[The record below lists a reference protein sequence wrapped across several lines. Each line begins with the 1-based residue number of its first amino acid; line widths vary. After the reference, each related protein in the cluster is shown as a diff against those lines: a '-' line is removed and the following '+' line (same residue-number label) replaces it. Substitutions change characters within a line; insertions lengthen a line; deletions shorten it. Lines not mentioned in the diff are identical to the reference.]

1 MDSEK
6 RSSRRIKNKF
16 TVYVKKINDKEAE
29 KYKDDIY
36 YTIEP
41 SDSFSFFMSLKNLD
55 SSFGDLNKAFVLI
68 MKELDA
74 KLNYIIDIL
83 RDENYESKMQ
93 EFEKCYSCDL
103 SQEGIS
109 FLSKENLDLHDTV
122 FIKFMLPIASHYEIK
137 TVATITRK
145 TQEEDG
151 FCYGCIFKEIKKS
164 DIELIIHY
172 MLFFERKMI
181 KNKKLNDE

>member
-6 RSSRRIKNKF
+6 RNARRIKNKF
-16 TVYVKKINDKEAE
+16 IVYAKKIDEKETE
-29 KYKDDIY
+29 KYKEDIY
-36 YTIEP
+36 NTIEP

-68 MKELDA
+68 MKEMDA

-83 RDENYESKMQ
+83 RDKEYDSKIR
-93 EFEKCYSCDL
+93 EFERNYSCDL
-103 SQEGIS
+103 SQSGLS
-109 FLSKENLDLHDTV
+109 FMSKQVFSENDIL

-137 TVATITRK
+137 SISAVTRK
-145 TQEEDG
+145 VQTEDG
-151 FCYGCIFKEIKKS
+151 FCYGCTFNEIKKS
-164 DIELIIHY
+164 DVELIIHY

-181 KNKKLNDE
+181 KSQLENE

>member
-1 MDSEK
+1 MDNEK
-6 RSSRRIKNKF
+6 RDSRRIKNKF
-16 TVYVKKINDKEAE
+16 TVYVKTINEKDLE
-29 KYKDDIY
+29 KYKDEIY

-41 SDSFSFFMSLKNLD
+41 SDSFSFFMSLNNLD

-68 MKELDA
+68 MKEMDS

-83 RDENYESKMQ
+83 RDRHYDTKLK
-93 EFEKCYSCDL
+93 EFEQSYSCDL
-103 SQEGIS
+103 SQRGLS
-109 FLSKENLDLHDTV
+109 FLSNRNIKENDLV

-137 TVATITRK
+137 SIAAITRK
-145 TQEEDG
+145 IKTEDG
-151 FCYGCIFKEIKKS
+151 FCYGCTFKEIKKS

-181 KNKKLNDE
+181 KNRKLEYE